1 MGETAINRLGGYA
14 VNSIAA
20 KRVRADKRPPQP
32 DAEDENDSDSME
44 RRPPPGTGKLVDKT
58 A

>member
-1 MGETAINRLGGYA
+1 MGETAINRVGRYT

-20 KRVRADKRPPQP
+20 KRVRADKRQPQP
-32 DAEDENDSDSME
+32 DAEDENDSME
-44 RRPPPGTGKLVDKT
+44 RRRPPGTGKLVDKT

>member
-1 MGETAINRLGGYA
+1 MGESAISRLGGYN
-14 VNSIAA
+14 VKSIAA
-20 KRVRADKRPPQP
+20 KRVPADKRQPQP